1 MNPKRWTIKELLEVT
16 TTFLTQK
23 GIDNPRLSAEI
34 LLAHQLNLTRVKLYI
49 AYDQPLNEQEIN
61 GYRSLIKRRLNR
73 EPIQY
78 ITGTQEFW
86 SLDFDVDPRVLIP
99 RPESEILVEQVRLL
113 HKQWLGNINR
123 HPKIL
128 DLCTGS
134 GALAISIARE
144 IDNASICASDIS
156 EDALTVASSNS
167 KKHETDKQIGF
178 IQGDLW
184 QPIEKLGTKF
194 DFIISNPP
202 YVASIDYESL
212 SPEVRDHEPR
222 QALDGHHNGMF
233 YIEQIIMNGPKY
245 LEPGGWLLIEMDP
258 AQIEV
263 ALTMIEKKGNFSE
276 KRCIKDYSHR
286 DRVIIAKKD

>member
-16 TTFLTQK
+16 TTFLIQK

-34 LLAHQLNLTRVKLYI
+34 LLAHQLKLSRVKLYI
-49 AYDQPLNEQEIN
+49 AFDQPLNDQEIN

-99 RPESEILVEQVRLL
+99 RPESEILVEQVMLL
-113 HKQWLGNINR
+113 HKQWLGNNNR
-123 HPKIL
+123 RPKIL

-167 KKHETDKQIGF
+167 KKHNTDKQIGF

-202 YVASIDYESL
+202 YVASVDYESL
-212 SPEVRDHEPR
+212 SPEVRDYEPR

-233 YIEQIIMNGPKY
+233 YIEQIIMKGPKY
-245 LEPGGWLLIEMDP
+245 LEPDGWLLIEMDP
-258 AQIEV
+258 AQIEI
-263 ALTMIEKKGNFSE
+263 ALTMFEKTGNFVE

-286 DRVIIAKKD
+286 YRVIIAKKD